1 MHYTT
6 QQLNSKCIGQQMSS
20 SSPKLV
26 IESNVVLFVSGEI
39 ISKRCWRSVKNGCDH
54 LPAAWAVYKR
64 GLAMKPA
71 SQQAYNLIA
80 DSKVKSVTRAVI
92 MFQLLTILLAV
103 TAVVTKAAP
112 LTSHYEQPSSFQQ
125 FNVQT
130 GKKIVD
136 LGNISTPVYIADLFT
151 NISNKR
157 PEQNQVLSND
167 DRVNVVRSFL
177 NLVTGEYCG
186 PAGC

>member
-1 MHYTT
+1 
-6 QQLNSKCIGQQMSS
+6 
-20 SSPKLV
+20 
-26 IESNVVLFVSGEI
+26 
-39 ISKRCWRSVKNGCDH
+39 
-54 LPAAWAVYKR
+54 
-64 GLAMKPA
+64 
-71 SQQAYNLIA
+71 
-80 DSKVKSVTRAVI
+80 

-103 TAVVTKAAP
+103 TAAVTKAAP
-112 LTSHYEQPSSFQQ
+112 LTGHYEQPSSFQQ

-151 NISNKR
+151 NISNKG

-167 DRVNVVRSFL
+167 DLVNVVRSFP

-186 PAGC
+186 PAGCYI